1 MYGWCPYIKEGT
13 LKDKEC
19 HFDGY
24 CYECE
29 YYNPQIKYECEHSI
43 AYKMKIQDE
52 EENIQD

>member
-24 CYECE
+24 CSECP
-29 YYNPQIKYECEHSI
+29 YYK
-43 AYKMKIQDE
+43 ADK

>member
-29 YYNPQIKYECEHSI
+29 YYNPQIKYE
-43 AYKMKIQDE
+43 YKRHNPQDE